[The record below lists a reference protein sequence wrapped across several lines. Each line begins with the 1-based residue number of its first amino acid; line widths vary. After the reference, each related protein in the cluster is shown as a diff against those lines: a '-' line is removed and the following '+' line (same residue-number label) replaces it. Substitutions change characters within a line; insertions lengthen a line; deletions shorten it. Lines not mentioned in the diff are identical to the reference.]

1 MNNRPFGINLIL
13 VLLYLYIILFLAVL
27 LLPSKNIY
35 FQIDI
40 ARLHGLSWVPEK
52 IVVGMVTIIL
62 ITITFFLQKMK
73 IWSLYII
80 LIYFVY
86 LGVFSIRLYYYS
98 SQPAYLSSFIF
109 FLPTLTYLYSKKSY
123 LNK

>member
-1 MNNRPFGINLIL
+1 MKNRPFGINLIL
-13 VLLYLYIILFLAVL
+13 VILYLYLILFVTIL
-27 LLPSKNIY
+27 LLPSENIY
-35 FQIDI
+35 FQINI

-52 IVVGMVTIIL
+52 IIVGMITIVL
-62 ITITFFLQKMK
+62 ITITIFLQKMK

-80 LIYFVY
+80 SIYFVY

-123 LNK
+123 LNR